1 MERFGELLFEA
12 IDDTIRLVF
21 GEFASDLIY
30 GFVERHVSLERQ
42 EIGEKIEVFREAGTK
57 VIHDFI
63 KSYSHLEREEIAE
76 KPEVFSTGL
85 KRLLGSGA
93 FAIERLILKNLYRK
107 FALKFEEKEGYE
119 FSDHIKEMRGKCG
132 VERHRIREAT

>member
-42 EIGEKIEVFREAGTK
+42 EIGEKIEVFCAC
-57 VIHDFI
+57 
-63 KSYSHLEREEIAE
+63 LEKLLGSERALIVQGA
-76 KPEVFSTGL
+76 SL
-85 KRLLGSGA
+85 KRLCLKLRREYEEVERY
-93 FAIERLILKNLYRK
+93 FAILDELFEIKFKLLVPVLK
-107 FALKFEEKEGYE
+107 EKS
-119 FSDHIKEMRGKCG
+119 FVCN
-132 VERHRIREAT
+132 